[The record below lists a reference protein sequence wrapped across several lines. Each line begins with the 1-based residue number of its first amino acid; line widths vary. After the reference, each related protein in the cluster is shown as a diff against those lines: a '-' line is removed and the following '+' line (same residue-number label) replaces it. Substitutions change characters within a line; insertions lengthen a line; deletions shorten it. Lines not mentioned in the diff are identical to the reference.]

1 MVMTS
6 PDSKNQNQFD
16 VIVAGAGIA
25 GTLAALRLAVGH
37 LAQTGDVSPLKILL
51 LEKEA
56 VPGGRLRSLAANSL
70 DAKDDNGDGHPAWG
84 YGLNGVSK
92 PLIEFWQQTM
102 RSDPDSAWD
111 PDCFAAKEQDTLGIL
126 SGSDLN
132 TLPLDQMFGGKGAR
146 ALGGMAAARQW
157 NHVTDILSAGVK
169 VTPAVKAQASEVE
182 SVDSS
187 EVDEKEEAGETSE
200 PESKSDQKTFA
211 QVWTESRK
219 APAAV
224 VLEQFSSMLGITD
237 LWSTPPDAFRERV
250 GYHTGPLKRGPWQV
264 AINESLQK
272 YVDAGIITLTTSCRI
287 MSASFDGTLPE
298 PSKSAASSAKSTFAD
313 GSWQLTTTKGVFV
326 APRLVV
332 AQPPWQGMMWLPKHF
347 WPASLLAMA
356 SKVKPVSAVT
366 LTERIEKSAAGDLPD
381 LIMIPAEGVQAIRS
395 SEDEITFQ
403 ATIDFEISVQAPE
416 VVKAVKRLKRARKK
430 LLAARAGCMSEN
442 ERIALVTVAWGQSA
456 VVSETRLLQRM
467 AKANLGSGNLA
478 FCGDCYGASY
488 VGDQNVIKSVV
499 SATNTIGKSLQ
510 P

>member
-6 PDSKNQNQFD
+6 SDSNDQKQFD

-25 GTLAALRLAVGH
+25 GTLVALRLAVGH
-37 LAQTGDVSPLKILL
+37 LAQTGDFSPLKILL

-56 VPGGRLRSLAANSL
+56 VPGGRLRSLASNST
-70 DAKDDNGDGHPAWG
+70 DAEDQGDGHATWG
-84 YGLNGVSK
+84 YGLNGMSK

-102 RSDPDSAWD
+102 RSDPESIWD
-111 PDCFAAKEQDTLGIL
+111 PDGFTAKEQDTLGIL
-126 SGSDLN
+126 SGSDLS
-132 TLPLDQMFGGKGAR
+132 TLPLEQMFGGKGAR

-157 NHVTDILSAGVK
+157 NHVTDILNATPKPPTKLQPRPSESAESLEEG
-169 VTPAVKAQASEVE
+169 AEADEAIEIQESEA
-182 SVDSS
+182 
-187 EVDEKEEAGETSE
+187 KG
-200 PESKSDQKTFA
+200 DQKTFA

-237 LWSTPPDAFRERV
+237 LWSTPPEAFRERV

-264 AINESLQK
+264 AIHESLQK
-272 YVDAGIITLTTSCRI
+272 YVDAGIITLTTRCRV
-287 MSASFDGTLPE
+287 MSASFDGTLPD
-298 PSKSAASSAKSTFAD
+298 SAKASSKTTFAE
-313 GSWQLTTTKGVFV
+313 GSWQLTTTQGVFT
-326 APRLVV
+326 ARRLVV
-332 AQPPWQGMMWLPKHF
+332 AQPPWQAMMWLPKHF

-366 LTERIEKSAAGDLPD
+366 LTERIKKSTAGDLPD

-430 LLAARAGCMSEN
+430 LLAARADCMSDH

-456 VVSETRLLQRM
+456 VVSETKLLQRM
-467 AKANLGSGNLA
+467 AKANISTANLG

-488 VGDQNVIKSVV
+488 VGDENVIKSVV
-499 SATNTIGKSLQ
+499 SATNIIGQSLHT
-510 P
+510 

>member
-1 MVMTS
+1 MDMTP
-6 PDSKNQNQFD
+6 PDSKDQNQFD

-37 LAQTGDVSPLKILL
+37 LAQAGDFSPLKILL

-56 VPGGRLRSLAANSL
+56 VPGGRLRSL
-70 DAKDDNGDGHPAWG
+70 DDGDERPAWG

-102 RSDPDSAWD
+102 RSDPDSVWD
-111 PDCFAAKEQDTLGIL
+111 PDGFAAKEQDTLGLL
-126 SGSDLN
+126 SGSELS
-132 TLPLDQMFGGKGAR
+132 TLPLEQMFGGKGAR

-157 NHVTDILSAGVK
+157 NHVTDILSAGGKGTPSAK
-169 VTPAVKAQASEVE
+169 VQASAAETA
-182 SVDSS
+182 DSS
-187 EVDEKEEAGETSE
+187 DTGDSEEAQEAQDVVETNE

-264 AINESLQK
+264 AIAESLQK
-272 YVDAGIITLTTSCRI
+272 YVDAGIITLTTDCRV
-287 MSASFDGTLPE
+287 MSATFDGILPD
-298 PSKSAASSAKSTFAD
+298 PSKSAAGSAKAAFAE

-332 AQPPWQGMMWLPKHF
+332 AQPPWQGLMWLPKHF
-347 WPASLLAMA
+347 WPSSLLAMA

-381 LIMIPAEGVQAIRS
+381 IIMIPAEGVQAIRS

-403 ATIDFEISVQAPE
+403 ATLDFEISVQAPE
-416 VVKAVKRLKRARKK
+416 VVKAVKRLRRARKK

-499 SATNTIGKSLQ
+499 SATNIIGKSLQ

>member
-6 PDSKNQNQFD
+6 SNSTDQNQFD

-37 LAQTGDVSPLKILL
+37 LAQTGDLSPLKILL

-56 VPGGRLRSLAANSL
+56 VPGGRLRSF
-70 DAKDDNGDGHPAWG
+70 GDGHPAWG
-84 YGLNGVSK
+84 YGLNGMSK

-102 RSDPDSAWD
+102 RSDPDSVWD
-111 PDCFAAKEQDTLGIL
+111 PDGFAAKEQDTLGIL

-157 NHVTDILSAGVK
+157 NHVTDILSAGV
-169 VTPAVKAQASEVE
+169 T
-182 SVDSS
+182 
-187 EVDEKEEAGETSE
+187 E
-200 PESKSDQKTFA
+200 PEATEPEGPEPEAIEAKADQKTFA
-211 QVWTESRK
+211 QIWTESRK

-224 VLEQFSSMLGITD
+224 VLEQFSPMLGITD

-272 YVDAGIITLTTSCRI
+272 YVDAGIITLTTNCRV
-287 MSASFDGTLPE
+287 MSATFDGTLPD
-298 PSKSAASSAKSTFAD
+298 PSQRSTSSAKASFAE
-313 GSWQLTTTKGVFV
+313 GSWQLTTTKGVFM

-332 AQPPWQGMMWLPKHF
+332 AQPPWQGLMWLPKHF
-347 WPASLLAMA
+347 WPAPLLAMA

-366 LTERIEKSAAGDLPD
+366 LTEQIEKAAAGDLPD

-456 VVSETRLLQRM
+456 VVSESRLLQRM

-499 SATNTIGKSLQ
+499 SATNTVGKSLH